1 MRQFDSPGSLGTGV
15 LRERVRNRHGTG
27 GTVELGVEI
36 VGWQRTEREITG
48 RYRLFGNVGPDFSD
62 ASGSIRGFELQL

>member
-1 MRQFDSPGSLGTGV
+1 LAWQFRYWSAE
-15 LRERVRNRHGTG
+15 RERVRNRHGTG